1 MCSGEG
7 GTEIARRGL
16 EVFMPVRISKG
27 WTLVVVGAL
36 SVCACSKAEEAVQ
49 PEPVASELAATV
61 SAPPPPPKI
70 SRNITASCV
79 VGARASSEHPR
90 HPAIHA
96 FDEKPSTAWNENA
109 DGDGTGEWVEVH
121 LKPGTVVHYVEAGGG
136 WSAMSNPGR
145 VDLWEHNNSF
155 RQMKVSWDSGQKEVS
170 FQRAT
175 DRGKKKRVDIDAE
188 TKSIRFTA
196 QEIDRGRFNDL
207 CLDDVLIYGDCPAGD
222 VPVAV
227 PEVASGTKCP
237 PTRDEACHADVFV
250 QLAVPR
256 PTTPL
261 TYDYPLTQKLLRGN
275 PEFRGTRIVETTR
288 KGRRTMGA
296 IVRNRCVADE
306 LIRVADEAMKSNPQA
321 SCEPITVDRT
331 VFVVD

>member
-1 MCSGEG
+1 
-7 GTEIARRGL
+7 
-16 EVFMPVRISKG
+16 
-27 WTLVVVGAL
+27 
-36 SVCACSKAEEAVQ
+36 
-49 PEPVASELAATV
+49 
-61 SAPPPPPKI
+61 
-70 SRNITASCV
+70 

-109 DGDGTGEWVEVH
+109 DGDGTSEWVEVQ

-155 RQMKVSWDSGQKEVS
+155 RLMKISWDSGQKEVS
-170 FQRAT
+170 FLRGS

-196 QEIDRGRFNDL
+196 VEVDRGRFNDL
-207 CLDDVLIYGDCPAGD
+207 CLDDVLIYGDCPAGEA
-222 VPVAV
+222 PAAAV
-227 PEVASGTKCP
+227 EVAAGTKCP
-237 PTRDEACHADVFV
+237 PARDQACQSDLFV
-250 QLAVPR
+250 QLATPL

-261 TYDYPLTQKLLRGN
+261 SYDYPLTQKLLRGN
-275 PEFRGTRIVETTR
+275 PEFRGTRIVETT
-288 KGRRTMGA
+288 KNGRRIMGA

-321 SCEPITVDRT
+321 SCEPIRVDRT